1 MLYPD
6 ELVSQL
12 CEEIAY
18 EKGAVSLAQLWNI
31 AETVMGVTAL
41 DDDEP
46 MQRYILQSLFSDPE
60 VLVMDGEGN
69 SVTKSVTEIDSACVV
84 SISEEKLWQVLT
96 GGYSKRTPLSEIQPS
111 NCWLRLHT
119 PEDKVLIPWN

>member
-1 MLYPD
+1 MVLDARVLIAFPVECLTNLGRMVLYPD

-60 VLVMDGEGN
+60 VLVMD
-69 SVTKSVTEIDSACVV
+69 
-84 SISEEKLWQVLT
+84 
-96 GGYSKRTPLSEIQPS
+96 LS
-111 NCWLRLHT
+111 
-119 PEDKVLIPWN
+119 LIHI